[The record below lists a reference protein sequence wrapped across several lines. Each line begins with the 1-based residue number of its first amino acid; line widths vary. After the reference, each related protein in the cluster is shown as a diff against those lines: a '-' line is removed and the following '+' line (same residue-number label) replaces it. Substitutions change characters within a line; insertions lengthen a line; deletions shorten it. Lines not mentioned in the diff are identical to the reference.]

1 MLAGL
6 CFGVGTAA
14 DFPYAPSMNF
24 LKTERLNL
32 QPLGPQDS
40 ELIRAHWEDAALR
53 RWTWGSP
60 PPSAEPV
67 REALVAS
74 RSSFQA
80 HGWGLWC
87 IHHQDIVVGVCGL
100 RQVAG
105 QDHPELICSLQ
116 PAWWDQGLAHEACI
130 AVLRAGFGKGQE
142 RILVGMTA
150 PEQDPGRAFVARLG
164 FDSSIELG
172 DSRGVVAYSALT
184 AHTLEERHPVAWRC
198 KAFGEL
204 SVAELYEIL
213 ALRAQV
219 FVVEQ
224 DCAYQDLD
232 GADASAMHLM
242 FWGPGRTLAA
252 YLRSFPPESLREEIV
267 IGRVVTSLSARGQG
281 LGRELMREGMRRAW
295 RQWGDHPIHVSAQAH
310 LQDWYNSLGFVVC
323 GPGYPED
330 GIPHLPMRCAGK
342 SALD

>member
-6 CFGVGTAA
+6 WFGVGRVC
-14 DFPYAPSMNF
+14 DFPYAPAMNF

-40 ELIRAHWEDAALR
+40 ELFRAHWENAGFR
-53 RWTWGSP
+53 GWTWSSQ
-60 PPSAEPV
+60 PPSAELV
-67 REALVAS
+67 GEALVAS

-87 IHHQDIVVGVCGL
+87 IDYQGIVLGFCGL

-105 QDHPELICSLQ
+105 QEHPELICSLE
-116 PAWWDQGLAHEACI
+116 PAGWSLGLAQEACI
-130 AVLRAGFGKGQE
+130 AVLRVGFGTGQA
-142 RILVGMTA
+142 RIVVGMTD
-150 PEQDPGRAFVARLG
+150 PEQDPGRAFIARLG
-164 FDSSIELG
+164 FDPSTVFGPSP
-172 DSRGVVAYSALT
+172 GVVAYSSLT
-184 AHTLEERHPVAWRC
+184 AGTLEEYHPVSWRY

-213 ALRAQV
+213 TLRAQV

-242 FWGPGRTLAA
+242 FWGPERTLAA
-252 YLRSFPPESLREEIV
+252 YLRSFPPGSLREEIV
-267 IGRVVTSLSARGQG
+267 IGRVVTLPSARGQG

-295 RQWGDHPIHVSAQAH
+295 RQWGDHPIHLSAQAH
-310 LQDWYNSLGFVVC
+310 LKDWYNSLGFVVC

-330 GIPHLPMRCAGK
+330 GIPHLPRNFFGV
-342 SALD
+342 